1 MSELKEYIVTL
12 HRHEDLDAFYQD
24 METEGGDLYIPN
36 RAVDLVNRRPI
47 SRNTHYWLTDQEAE
61 QLKLDPRVWDVSL
74 TAKALGIVPEPTWSR
89 TANFS
94 KADGYG
100 SAFPND
106 KNWGVYRTLLGSKIA
121 GWAPTGVYPWAD
133 SPPRTQ
139 TATINYNLSGKNVD
153 IVIVDGLVKADHPE
167 FKTNPDGTGTSRV
180 NQFNWYSLNPTVR
193 GTAAGVYDYTD
204 TSGYMGHGTHVAG
217 IAGGNTH
224 SLAIDANIYSQGAFG
239 DGGAGGIGTEYFY
252 DYIRAWHNSKS
263 VNPDT
268 GVKNPTVVN
277 NSYGTSYNISVA
289 LLNAANA
296 TVTHRG
302 TVYNGPWTAT
312 GNGTKTWVELGFNYP
327 AIAIIPPYGPNDIG
341 IKVFTSIVAFQADL
355 SDAIAD
361 GIHISFAAAND
372 GRRTDVPGGPDF
384 DNKVTFAGNDFYIN
398 RSPWF
403 GPLTGNLPYIFN
415 VGNISPHREAPEQG
429 SQKGPG
435 VNIWAPGSGI
445 VSSTHRLGDVA
456 DPRGGT
462 DNTVS
467 SYSGTSMA
475 SPQVVSLVATLLE
488 LNPTITPAAMYSYV
502 RSIAKTGLI
511 DQSGAT
517 TNSYDDYGSLQGSAN
532 LSLYASNPTFNI
544 TASAASLTAGGTVT
558 YTITTT
564 NVPNGS
570 VVYLT
575 ESGTSISTDFV
586 DGVTQKVLTVTNNTA
601 TWTRTVA
608 SRAAST
614 RTSALQLRTG
624 GYNGNIQTTATT
636 VSVTINVTITP
647 MSDLTYSISSYISK
661 SPTSLDDVNSL
672 TASDLSA
679 DGLAWSGSATQ
690 VTVTDYGATGN
701 GSTNDTSAIVNAIA
715 ATPSGA
721 TLYFPQGTY
730 MVSSTITVP
739 GNIRLLGPYL
749 GRSTIKLTSG
759 FPAVDPMF
767 ASPFN
772 GVAGTYLS
780 SNIRFEN
787 LVFDGNNNSSRSDA
801 SGGYLLRLIQVNTL
815 KIIKCSFIN
824 NTFTA
829 VGLAGNS
836 GVDIWGSKFA
846 NCGIIPPTTISS
858 AALFVGG
865 SGNTAGANT
874 NVNVNKCVFRNNK
887 WSGIY
892 FFPTGGSV
900 KNSLFVNNGE
910 SSIFGNDTL
919 ANATIENNYFYGATR
934 TNISASGL
942 ELGGTNLTIRNNF
955 FRNSGSD
962 GLSLANVKT
971 ALVENN
977 TSYDNGQELSYP
989 SFANSTGFGVTA
1001 LNNDRS
1007 NNITFRYNR
1016 GYNSTGSSP
1025 QVYGLSFYKNTDP
1038 QVETSTF
1045 NNNNFYNNSTSS
1057 IGNLNNNSYNPSTVT
1072 FSGNLSNS
1080 SENYLTGASVVSVV
1094 DNFVRSLAVVTIT
1107 TTEVPYGNNFL
1118 QRVDLL
1124 VPSGVIKGVVVWIHG
1139 GAWSGGAKSATGFT
1153 SNQAAFTNNETD
1165 SPAVTIRKV
1174 AEAGYVVVN
1183 CAYRLT
1189 SPSSYG
1195 YGGDTT
1201 GGYPNAITDIETILR
1216 YCMVNGAGATVSAS
1230 WQTIFSYVANYG
1242 LLVSGSSAGG
1252 HLAVQ
1257 AVGKYGTSSGKW
1269 PTAVLNICGPMDVV
1283 YNNTDVVISPA
1294 LQTAVNIF
1302 SNPSDQTGS
1311 TKNTTNLIAASPRY
1325 QYLYNGTQ
1333 GPWYTPLNS
1342 SRCKFYFVQNT
1353 NDTLV
1358 TSAMVTPFISSL
1370 PSSRVSATTV
1380 TEGTVTPGVL
1390 DHNFTT
1396 ASSTFVINVAAAE
1409 LPAASDFSSFII
1421 SFVGVTNQPAS
1432 NYGIYEGQ
1440 YTATFTLTTTGVS
1453 DGVDIYWTTLPI
1465 LGTLTASDFT
1475 DNTLTGTARIIGNTA
1490 IITRSARADLTTE
1503 GSEFFK
1509 LEIRYPTVNDPV
1521 VTISTSSNTDG
1532 SIGIIDNSI
1541 TPVIATYISFIAVTD
1556 AAGLDW
1562 YIAEGQYTATFT
1574 LITSGIP
1581 NGTLLYWTTVAPV
1594 DYNVNASDFTDNQ
1607 IQGTVTVQNNRAVIT
1622 RSARAD
1628 LTTEGSELFQLEIRE
1643 TSYTSTPVITSTT
1656 STYGYVGIGD
1666 SSKTPTLSS
1675 DATLSSLTISNGT
1688 LTPSFGSSTITY
1700 TNLVANSV
1708 GSVTVTPTRTESNAT
1723 ITVNGIAVTSG
1734 SASNAINLNV
1744 GSNTITV
1751 IVTAQD
1757 STIKTYT
1764 ITVTRGSPTLSSDA
1778 TLSALTISN
1787 GTLTPSFISSAI
1799 TYTNLVANSVSSV
1812 TVTPTR
1818 TESNATI
1825 TVNGIAVTSGSA
1837 SNAINLNVGSNTITV
1852 IVTAQ
1857 DGTTTKTYTIAVT
1870 RASPTLS
1877 SDATLSSLTISN
1889 GTLTPSFGSS
1899 TITYT
1904 NSVVNAT
1911 SSVTVTPTRTES
1923 NATITVNGIAV
1934 TSGSA
1939 SGSISLSVGSNT
1951 ITVIVTAQDGTTTK
1965 TYTIAVTRAA
1975 SALASYVSF
1984 VGVTNSSLDWYIS
1997 ESQYTATFTLTT
2009 ANIANGTTLYW
2020 TTLGVVGTLTADDF
2034 TDNTLQ
2040 GTVTV
2045 QNNQAIITR
2054 SARADLTTEG
2064 SELFQLEI
2072 RETSYTSTPVIT
2084 STSSSGS
2091 GSIAIGDTSTTPVS
2105 ITYVSLVGVTNYS
2118 PSNTT
2123 LFEGQYTA
2131 TFTLTTTNAT
2141 DGTVVYWT
2149 TLGSVG
2155 TITADDFT
2163 DNTLQGAATITSN
2176 TATITRSAR
2185 ADLFTE
2191 GAEVFQLEIRE
2202 TSYTSVVK
2210 IMSANI
2216 GIADTSTTP
2225 IIPTYAV
2232 APPAGVSSV
2241 NEGVSLTF
2249 TVTTTNVANSTQL
2262 NWAVTN
2268 AGDFVTSTG
2277 TVIINS
2283 NTGTFS
2289 VTPTADFTTEG
2300 TETFTASI
2308 YTGTITGTP
2317 VATSSAVTINDTS
2330 LTPPGTST
2338 YAVAPPAGVTSV
2350 NEGTALTF
2358 TVTTTN
2364 VANATQLNWAL
2375 SNAGDFATPTGT
2387 VTITTTGINGTGTFS
2402 VTPTAD
2408 LTTEGAETFTASIYT
2423 GTITGTPVA
2432 TSSAVTIGDTSLTP
2446 IGSVI
2451 TYVSFSSTGDPALAW
2466 ESWSSLSPTSTFVLT
2481 TANAQ
2486 DGAVIFWTTNS
2497 YLGTGVTADDFA
2509 DFQNQG
2515 TATITGNRATI
2526 TRTVRADFT
2535 TEGFEYYKIEIRET
2549 SYTSEVKITSNYV
2562 AIVDNS
2568 TAITSVSVVPSAT
2581 SVDEGSPVWFSVTI
2595 VQVAEAYTSTPTLY
2609 WSLSR
2614 PGDFAVSNGSFAVTN
2629 NTGIFSVTPTADF
2642 TTEGAETF
2650 TVSILSS
2657 PVNGPVTPIVF
2668 VTSDPITIN
2677 DTSLTCT
2684 YSITPVGNTV
2694 NEGTAIRF
2702 NIATV
2707 NVPNGTQL
2715 FWSVSNSGDFS
2726 TSAGTVVIYS
2736 NAGNFL
2742 VTPTLD
2748 FITEGTETFTASIS
2762 LTSGGSPV
2770 ATSGAVTIND
2780 ILAQPTY
2787 ALTSATSSVNEGS
2800 SLTFNWTT
2808 TNVPVGT
2815 ELFWTVSYPVASVL
2829 TPVYILTPAAAS
2841 VNEGSPLTFTV
2852 SGSNIPSGTY
2862 YWTVT
2867 NSGDFSSSNGSFPI
2881 ASSTGSFSVTPTAD
2895 FTTEG
2900 AETFTVSVRPGSIA
2914 GTPVVTS
2921 SPAIIINDTS
2931 LTPPGSPTYV
2941 VAPPVGVSSVNEG
2954 ATLVFTVTTTLVSN
2968 GTILNWAL
2976 TNAGDFTTP
2985 TGTVT
2990 INSNTGTF
2998 SVIPT
3003 ADLTTEGA
3011 ETFTV
3016 SIYTGSIT
3024 GTPVAT
3030 SSEVT
3035 INDTSTAPL
3044 PTYAVAP
3051 PPGITSVNEGV
3062 SLTFTVTTTNVANA
3076 TQLNWAVTNAGDFAT
3091 NTGTVIINTNTG
3103 TFSVTPTAD
3112 LTTEGTETFT
3122 VSIYT
3127 GTITGTPVATSS
3139 AVTINDTSLTPPP
3152 TYAVAPPPGVT
3163 SVNEGTALIFTV
3175 TTTNLPSPTTLY
3187 WVLTNAGDFVTS
3199 TGNVIINSNTGT
3211 FSVTPTADLV
3221 TEGAETFTVGI
3232 RTSAISVSDVATSS
3246 AITIN
3251 DTSLTPLVP
3260 PTYSVAPTTAS
3271 VNEGVAL
3278 TFNVTTTNVANGTT
3292 LYWAYKDGTAVASDL
3307 TVANGS
3313 FIINSL
3319 GNGGFTVTPV
3329 ADSTTEGSETF
3340 RISILT
3346 GSVTGKEE
3354 AYSSSVTINDTS
3366 LPSATYAV
3374 AAAAASVNEGTPLIF
3389 TVTTTGLTDNT
3400 VIFWSITNAGDF
3412 GINSGYI
3419 FISNNSGSFSVTP
3432 TADLTTEGAE
3442 TFTAS
3447 ISLTSGGTAVATSG
3461 SVTINDTSLTPVN
3474 LSLLYGTKITPTS
3487 YNSARSQTVAALGTS
3502 TTGTL
3507 QAVEGYGQT
3516 PVSSPVGQYNKVTEV
3531 QLDLLRQ
3538 DITKTYTH
3546 QNGAAPTI
3554 TDVATSDKELAVLF
3568 SAYETLAAGIYTNR
3582 NTVAAN
3588 QLATVAYTPQTETYA
3603 SYTGTAGTGAGW
3615 KNYAYYES
3623 TITFTSANDAR
3634 YFFNA
3639 GSTYN
3644 FTAAHSGGTQS
3655 PDLGKS
3661 QNKSWDDLLTAV
3673 TAANPSFGR
3682 SNFYA
3687 LTDAY
3692 NTASPVYIRNS
3703 TDTTY
3708 AANYYRITAKS
3719 NVANNSQGGATSI
3732 TFKIEFVDAFNE
3744 GNLTNYDGVDGTF
3757 TSTISRKMPKGP
3769 GAGGAVYVAAPTD
3782 PVSTPSN
3789 GFTESGT
3796 PIYIT
3801 AAYAIAVRAP
3811 STITEQSVTA
3821 YFDFTAT
3828 NYYTGNT
3835 ITWTITATT
3844 TTGLNDF
3851 VETGWTAGLTVGGY
3865 KTLTRTSVNSGSY
3878 ANSTSSISIV
3888 TNPDRATEGTETF
3901 TISAVG
3907 SPDGSGG
3914 GNKVT
3919 APTPLTVTDSS
3930 KTDTPGITVTNTA
3943 GTVVGPSTELTC
3955 VAGNGNG
3962 SEGTWRVTSAALT
3975 GGVDLII
3982 YGFYIDTSASD
3993 QSFDTWTILPPTGFP
4008 NPIITQASGNYTLP
4022 TPRTV
4027 TNGTNFDLK
4036 ISVGSSNGQYPR
4048 SSTVVLK
4055 VVSNAGTIDGS
4066 GAATGPTY
4074 RITSTTIT
4082 VQIQTPTVVL
4092 TFTAS
4097 PPSVSFSFVGNS
4109 GVQGSGS
4116 TTLTLTNTGN
4126 SPATLSGFFVG
4137 YAGSIQSSAGSMTGT
4152 ISAGGVGIGYTKTAS
4167 ASYSYYGT
4175 DTASGTSA
4183 ISIIGT
4189 HPKIGTVNSSSFGL
4203 AVTATKAVPNLI
4215 AILSQSSTSTEV
4227 GKASSD
4233 ITITFYNYGNAP
4245 LTISS
4250 VTGNGGVFITAI
4262 TRTGPS
4268 ITSVAA
4274 NSSASTTYTFTRS
4287 NIGTSLTTISIA
4299 SNDPAGVKT
4308 ALISVT
4314 GVPRVPTFRLLN
4326 NGVVTTTG
4334 TGWTDGSDAFSI
4346 FLSSKGTLKKN
4357 SRVRTEIS
4365 NIEPNAV
4372 GGFWLFQTED
4382 QDTVGNGGK
4391 GIWAETALYLPR
4403 KTDPKLCPV
4412 SSFTSDATGFAAPWA
4427 GTDPTYGSYETKYW
4441 RAGRSRFYGQIP
4453 VGKYDGGLQAW
4464 YTNSTSGTTAGGSG
4478 RWASCT
4484 APESACGSNQ
4494 IWIGFTVVPDITAT
4508 WSDLAP
4514 VQGSTITVTISGGP
4528 SIMQTSTYFTN
4539 VTNDTGTYSWSV
4551 AGFQPYSSIPP
4562 QTYISNGQG
4571 ELTCTVLANGPV
4583 GTYNSLAIIFPSAGD
4598 GYLIGVYSNFVTF
4611 DVLSPAFYIVDG
4623 VAAPEWG
4630 VGSVACNATN
4640 VAAAP
4645 VGTFIYHRR
4654 VIAINGT
4661 YNNINV
4667 YASCDDTLTV
4677 YCQGLQVGVG
4687 AFYAQ
4692 GPNLNKTIVV
4702 SDGYTHWRFDY
4713 TNGGGPGWFGVG
4725 VYVGTD
4731 LYFALSSIP
4740 AAPGM
4745 PLRNASKW

>member
-12 HRHEDLDAFYQD
+12 HRHEDLDVFYQD

-36 RAVDLVNRRPI
+36 RVVDVVNRRPI
-47 SRNTHYWLTDQEAE
+47 SRNTHYLLTDQEAA
-61 QLKLDPRVWDVSL
+61 QIRLDPRVWDVSL
-74 TAKALGIVPEPTWSR
+74 TAKELGIVPVPTWSR

-100 SAFPND
+100 SAFATD

-121 GWAPTGVYPWAD
+121 GWVPSGTYPYTD
-133 SPPRTQ
+133 SAARKQ

-153 IVIVDGLVKADHPE
+153 IVIVDGIVKADHPE

-180 NQFNWYSLNPTVR
+180 NQYNWYSLDPTVR
-193 GTAAGVYDYTD
+193 GTAAGVYNYTD
-204 TSGYMGHGTHVAG
+204 TSGEGKHGTHVAG

-224 SLAIDANIYSQGAFG
+224 SLAIDANIYSLGAFG
-239 DGGAGGIGTEYFY
+239 DGGNGGVGTEYFY

-263 VNPDT
+263 VNPNT

-277 NSYGTSYNISVA
+277 NSYGSSYVISVA
-289 LLNAANA
+289 DFNTGNG

-302 TVYNGPWTAT
+302 TVYTGPWTAT

-327 AIAIIPPYGPNDIG
+327 AMSIIPPYGPNDIG
-341 IKVFTSIVAFQADL
+341 IKVFTSYAPFQADL

-372 GRRTDVPGGPDF
+372 GRRTDVPGGLDF
-384 DNKVTFAGNDFYIN
+384 NNKVTHAGSDYYIN
-398 RSPWF
+398 RSVWF

-415 VGNISPHREAPEQG
+415 VGNISQQGNEPPDQG

-445 VSSTHRLGDVA
+445 VSSTNNFGDVA

-467 SYSGTSMA
+467 AYVGTSMA
-475 SPQVVSLVATLLE
+475 SPQIVSVVATLLE
-488 LNPTITPAAMYSYV
+488 LNPTMTPAAMYSYV
-502 RSIAKTGLI
+502 KSIAKTGLI
-511 DQSGAT
+511 DESTAT
-517 TNSYDDYGSLQGSAN
+517 TNSYDDFRSLQGSAN
-532 LSLYASNPTFNI
+532 LSLYAPNPTFNI
-544 TASAASLTAGGTVT
+544 SASSASLNSSGTVT

-575 ESGTSISTDFV
+575 ESGTSVSADFV
-586 DGVTQKVLTVTNNTA
+586 DSVTQKVLTVNNNTA
-601 TWTRTVA
+601 TWTRTVGHGTA
-608 SRAAST
+608 GTRAST
-614 RTSALQLRTG
+614 LQLRTG
-624 GYNGNIQTTATT
+624 GYNGNIQTTSST
-636 VSVTINVTITP
+636 VSITISP
-647 MSDLTYSISSYISK
+647 
-661 SPTSLDDVNSL
+661 SPTS
-672 TASDLSA
+672 
-679 DGLAWSGSATQ
+679 
-690 VTVTDYGATGN
+690 
-701 GSTNDTSAIVNAIA
+701 
-715 ATPSGA
+715 
-721 TLYFPQGTY
+721 
-730 MVSSTITVP
+730 
-739 GNIRLLGPYL
+739 
-749 GRSTIKLTSG
+749 
-759 FPAVDPMF
+759 
-767 ASPFN
+767 
-772 GVAGTYLS
+772 
-780 SNIRFEN
+780 
-787 LVFDGNNNSSRSDA
+787 
-801 SGGYLLRLIQVNTL
+801 
-815 KIIKCSFIN
+815 
-824 NTFTA
+824 
-829 VGLAGNS
+829 
-836 GVDIWGSKFA
+836 
-846 NCGIIPPTTISS
+846 
-858 AALFVGG
+858 
-865 SGNTAGANT
+865 
-874 NVNVNKCVFRNNK
+874 
-887 WSGIY
+887 
-892 FFPTGGSV
+892 
-900 KNSLFVNNGE
+900 
-910 SSIFGNDTL
+910 
-919 ANATIENNYFYGATR
+919 
-934 TNISASGL
+934 
-942 ELGGTNLTIRNNF
+942 
-955 FRNSGSD
+955 
-962 GLSLANVKT
+962 
-971 ALVENN
+971 
-977 TSYDNGQELSYP
+977 
-989 SFANSTGFGVTA
+989 
-1001 LNNDRS
+1001 
-1007 NNITFRYNR
+1007 
-1016 GYNSTGSSP
+1016 
-1025 QVYGLSFYKNTDP
+1025 
-1038 QVETSTF
+1038 
-1045 NNNNFYNNSTSS
+1045 
-1057 IGNLNNNSYNPSTVT
+1057 
-1072 FSGNLSNS
+1072 
-1080 SENYLTGASVVSVV
+1080 
-1094 DNFVRSLAVVTIT
+1094 VTIT

-1139 GAWSGGAKSATGFT
+1139 GGWSGGAKSATGFT
-1153 SNQAAFTNNETD
+1153 SNQAAFTNNDTD
-1165 SPAVTIRKV
+1165 SPAASIRKI

-1189 SPSSYG
+1189 LPSSYG
-1195 YGGDTT
+1195 YGGDGT

-1242 LLVSGSSAGG
+1242 LIVAGASAGG

-1269 PTAVLNICGPMDVV
+1269 PKAVLNMCGPMDLV
-1283 YNNTDVVISPA
+1283 YNNTDLVIPSA
-1294 LQTAVNIF
+1294 LQTAVNLF
-1302 SNPSDQTGS
+1302 SDPSDQTGS

-1333 GPWYTPLNS
+1333 GPWYTSLNS
-1342 SRCKFYFVQNT
+1342 SSCKFYFVQNT

-1358 TSAMVTPFISSL
+1358 TSNMVTPFINSL
-1370 PSSRVSATTV
+1370 PPSRVSSTTV

-1396 ASSTFVINVAAAE
+1396 AASTFAINVAAAE
-1409 LPAASDFSSFII
+1409 LPAASDFSSYII

-1475 DNTLTGTARIIGNTA
+1475 DNTLTGTARITGNTA
-1490 IITRSARADLTTE
+1490 IITRTASADLTTE
-1503 GSEFFK
+1503 GSELFK
-1509 LEIRYPTVNDPV
+1509 LQIRYPTVNDPV
-1521 VTISTSSNTDG
+1521 IAISTSSSADG

-1541 TPVIATYISFIAVTD
+1541 TPVIATYVSFIAVTD
-1556 AAGLDW
+1556 APGLDW

-1574 LITSGIP
+1574 LITIGIP
-1581 NGTLLYWTTVAPV
+1581 NGTTLYWTTVAPV
-1594 DYNVNASDFTDNQ
+1594 DYNVNASDFTDGL

-1688 LTPSFGSSTITY
+1688 LTPSFSSSTITY

-1708 GSVTVTPTRTESNAT
+1708 SSVTVTPTRTESNAT

-1734 SASNAINLNV
+1734 SASSAINLNV

-1778 TLSALTISN
+1778 TLSSLTISN
-1787 GTLTPSFISSAI
+1787 GTLTPSFSSSTI
-1799 TYTNLVANSVSSV
+1799 TYINSVANSVGSITVTPTRTESNATITVNGIAVTSGSASGAINLNVGSNTITVIVTAQDSTTKTYTITVTRASPTLSSDATLSSLTISNGTLTPSFSSSTITYTDSVVNAISSV

-1837 SNAINLNVGSNTITV
+1837 SSAIT
-1852 IVTAQ
+1852 
-1857 DGTTTKTYTIAVT
+1857 
-1870 RASPTLS
+1870 
-1877 SDATLSSLTISN
+1877 
-1889 GTLTPSFGSS
+1889 
-1899 TITYT
+1899 
-1904 NSVVNAT
+1904 
-1911 SSVTVTPTRTES
+1911 
-1923 NATITVNGIAV
+1923 
-1934 TSGSA
+1934 
-1939 SGSISLSVGSNT
+1939 LSVGSNT

-1965 TYTIAVTRAA
+1965 TYTITVTRAA

-1984 VGVTNSSLDWYIS
+1984 VGVTNSSLDYYIN
-1997 ESQYTATFTLTT
+1997 EGQYTATFTLTT
-2009 ANIANGTTLYW
+2009 ANIANGTILYW
-2020 TTLGVVGTLTADDF
+2020 TTLGQPGYGTITADDF
-2034 TDNTLQ
+2034 TDGLIQ

-2045 QNNQAIITR
+2045 QNNQAVITR
-2054 SARADLTTEG
+2054 SARADLTTEGIELFRLEIRETSYTSSVMITSTSSSTFIAIGDTSTTPVPITYVSLVGVTDYGPANTVLFEGQYTATFTLTTTDAIDGTVVYWTTLGVSGTLTANDFTDNTLQGAATIRGGTATITRSARADLFTEG

-2072 RETSYTSTPVIT
+2072 RETSYTS
-2084 STSSSGS
+2084 
-2091 GSIAIGDTSTTPVS
+2091 A
-2105 ITYVSLVGVTNYS
+2105 
-2118 PSNTT
+2118 
-2123 LFEGQYTA
+2123 
-2131 TFTLTTTNAT
+2131 
-2141 DGTVVYWT
+2141 
-2149 TLGSVG
+2149 
-2155 TITADDFT
+2155 
-2163 DNTLQGAATITSN
+2163 
-2176 TATITRSAR
+2176 
-2185 ADLFTE
+2185 
-2191 GAEVFQLEIRE
+2191 
-2202 TSYTSVVK
+2202 VK
-2210 IMSANI
+2210 IVSGNI

-2225 IIPTYAV
+2225 IIPTYV
-2232 APPAGVSSV
+2232 VSPGSVTV
-2241 NEGVSLTF
+2241 NEGGAVTVS
-2249 TVTTTNVANSTQL
+2249 VTTTNVSDGTPMYWQMAAPTSGQTP
-2262 NWAVTN
+2262 V
-2268 AGDFVTSTG
+2268 AGSMDYSPYSGQFV
-2277 TVIINS
+2277 INS
-2283 NTGTFS
+2283 GAGSFGVS
-2289 VTPTADFTTEG
+2289 IGVDALTEG
-2300 TETFTASI
+2300 TE
-2308 YTGTITGTP
+2308 YTSVRVYTDSGLSNQVGY
-2317 VATSSAVTINDTS
+2317 VAVTINDTS
-2330 LTPPGTST
+2330 LTPPGSPT
-2338 YAVAPPAGVTSV
+2338 YAVAPLGGATSV

-2364 VANATQLNWAL
+2364 VANGTQLNWAL
-2375 SNAGDFATPTGT
+2375 SNAGDFVTSTST
-2387 VTITTTGINGTGTFS
+2387 VTITTTGINGSGTFS

-2408 LTTEGAETFTASIYT
+2408 LKTEGAETFTASIYT
-2423 GTITGTPVA
+2423 GSIAGTPVA
-2432 TSSAVTIGDTSLTP
+2432 TSSAVTINDTSLTP
-2446 IGSVI
+2446 IGSLI
-2451 TYVSFSSTGDPALAW
+2451 TYVSFSSTGDPAITSGLTY
-2466 ESWSSLSPTSTFVLT
+2466 ESSNYSSPTSTFVLT
-2481 TANAQ
+2481 TTNAP
-2486 DGAVIFWTTNS
+2486 DGTVVYWTTNS
-2497 YLGTGVTADDFA
+2497 YLGTGVTADDFT
-2509 DFQNQG
+2509 DLQNQG

-2535 TEGFEYYKIEIRET
+2535 TESFEFYKIEIRET
-2549 SYTSEVKITSNYV
+2549 SYTSEVKIISNYV
-2562 AIVDNS
+2562 AIIDNS
-2568 TAITSVSVVPSAT
+2568 TAITSVSVVPSAM
-2581 SVDEGSPVWFSVTI
+2581 SVDEGATVWFSVTI
-2595 VQVAEAYTSTPTLY
+2595 VQVAEAYTNTPILY

-2614 PGDFAVSNGSFAVTN
+2614 PGDFAVSNGSFTVTD
-2629 NTGIFSVTPTADF
+2629 NTGVFSVTPTADLV
-2642 TTEGAETF
+2642 TEGAETF

-2657 PVNGPVTPIVF
+2657 PVNGPVTPTVF

-2677 DTSLTCT
+2677 DTSLPRT

-2762 LTSGGSPV
+2762 LTSGGTPV

-2829 TPVYILTPAAAS
+2829 TPIYILTPAAAS
-2841 VNEGSPLTFTV
+2841 VNEGSSLTFTV
-2852 SGSNIPSGTY
+2852 SGSNIPPGTY

-2867 NSGDFSSSNGSFPI
+2867 NSGDFGSSNGSFPI
-2881 ASSTGSFSVTPTAD
+2881 TNSAGSFFVTPTAD

-2900 AETFTVSVRPGSIA
+2900 AETFTVSVRPGSII

-2921 SPAIIINDTS
+2921 SPATIINDTS
-2931 LTPPGSPTYV
+2931 LTPPGSPTYT
-2941 VAPPVGVSSVNEG
+2941 VAPPAGITSVNEG
-2954 ATLVFTVTTTLVSN
+2954 ASLVFTVTTTLVTN

-2976 TNAGDFTTP
+2976 TNSGDFTTS

-2990 INSNTGTF
+2990 INSGSGIF

-3003 ADLTTEGA
+3003 ADLVTEGA
-3011 ETFTV
+3011 ETFIV

-3024 GTPVAT
+3024 GTPVAN
-3030 SSEVT
+3030 SSTIT
-3035 INDTSTAPL
+3035 INDTSMAPS
-3044 PTYAVAP
+3044 PTYAIAP
-3051 PPGITSVNEGV
+3051 PAGVTSVNEGV
-3062 SLTFTVTTTNVANA
+3062 SLVFTVTTTNVANA
-3076 TQLNWAVTNAGDFAT
+3076 TQLNWAVTNTGDFAT
-3091 NTGTVIINTNTG
+3091 STGIVIINSNTG

-3112 LTTEGTETFT
+3112 IVTEGAETFT
-3122 VSIYT
+3122 ASIYT
-3127 GTITGTPVATSS
+3127 GTITGIPVATSS
-3139 AVTINDTSLTPPP
+3139 LVTINDTSLTPPP
-3152 TYAVAPPPGVT
+3152 TYAVAPPAGVT
-3163 SVNEGTALIFTV
+3163 SVNEGTALTFTV

-3187 WVLTNAGDFVTS
+3187 WVLTNSGDFVNS
-3199 TGNVIINSNTGT
+3199 TGTVIINSNTGT
-3211 FSVTPTADLV
+3211 FSVTPTADFT

-3232 RTSAISVSDVATSS
+3232 RTSAISVSDVATSNPV
-3246 AITIN
+3246 TIN
-3251 DTSLTPLVP
+3251 DTSLTPIVP
-3260 PTYSVAPTTAS
+3260 PTYSVAPTTTS

-3292 LYWAYKDGTAVASDL
+3292 LYWAYKDGTATALDL
-3307 TVANGS
+3307 TAANG
-3313 FIINSL
+3313 FFTINSL
-3319 GNGGFTVTPV
+3319 GNGSFFVTPV
-3329 ADSTTEGSETF
+3329 ADATTEGSETF

-3400 VIFWSITNAGDF
+3400 IIFWSITNAGDF

-3419 FISNNSGSFSVTP
+3419 FISGNSGSFSVTP

-3447 ISLTSGGTAVATSG
+3447 ISLTSGGTPVATSG

-3474 LSLLYGTKITPTS
+3474 LSPLYGTKITPTS

-3502 TTGTL
+3502 TTGTA
-3507 QAVEGYGQT
+3507 QAVNGYGQT
-3516 PVSSPVGQYNKVTEV
+3516 PVSSPVSQYNKVTEV

-3538 DITKTYTH
+3538 DITKAYTH

-3568 SAYETLAAGIYTNR
+3568 SAYETLATGIYTNR

-3644 FTAAHSGGTQS
+3644 FTAAHSGGTQN
-3655 PDLGKS
+3655 PDLGKN
-3661 QNKSWDDLLTAV
+3661 QNQSWNDLLTAV
-3673 TAANPSFGR
+3673 TAANPSFGK

-3687 LTDAY
+3687 LTNAY
-3692 NTASPVYIRNS
+3692 NTTSPVYIRNS
-3703 TDTTY
+3703 TDPIY
-3708 AANYYRITAKS
+3708 SANYYRITAKS
-3719 NVANNSQGGATSI
+3719 DVADNSQGGATSI
-3732 TFKIEFVDAFNE
+3732 TFKIEFVDAFND
-3744 GNLTNYDGVDGTF
+3744 GNSTNYDGVDGTF

-3801 AAYAIAVRAP
+3801 AAYSIAVRAP

-3851 VETGWTAGLTVGGY
+3851 VETGWTAGTNVQGY
-3865 KTLTRTSVNSGSY
+3865 KTLTRTSNNSGSY

-4097 PPSVSFSFVGNS
+4097 PPSVSFSFIGGS
-4109 GVQGSGS
+4109 GVSGSGS

-4137 YAGSIQSSAGSMTGT
+4137 YAGSIQSSAGSITGT
-4152 ISAGGVGIGYTKTAS
+4152 ISANGVGIGYTKTAS
-4167 ASYSYYGT
+4167 ATYSYYGT

-4215 AILSQSSTSTEV
+4215 ATPSQSSISAEV
-4227 GKASSD
+4227 GKASSEV
-4233 ITITFYNYGNAP
+4233 TITFYNYGNAP

-4250 VTGNGGVFITAI
+4250 VTGNGGVFITNIA
-4262 TRTGPS
+4262 RTGPS

-4287 NIGTSLTTISIA
+4287 NIGTSLTTLSIA

-4326 NGVVTTTG
+4326 NGVVTSTG
-4334 TGWTDGSDAFSI
+4334 TGWTDGSDPFSI
-4346 FLSSKGTLKKN
+4346 VNTSRGTLKKN
-4357 SRVRTEIS
+4357 SRVRTEIY
-4365 NIEPNAV
+4365 NMEPNTV

-4382 QDTVGNGGK
+4382 QDIYGLGGR
-4391 GIWAETALYLPR
+4391 GIWAETRAEYNPR

-4441 RAGRSRFYGQIP
+4441 RAGRNRFYGQLP

-4464 YTNSTSGTTAGGSG
+4464 YTNTTSGTTAGGSG
-4478 RWASCT
+4478 RWASGTT

-4514 VQGSTITVTISGGP
+4514 IQGATITITITGAP
-4528 SIMQTSTYFTN
+4528 SSMQLSTYFIS
-4539 VTNDTGTYSWSV
+4539 VTNDTGTYSSSTP
-4551 AGFQPYSSIPP
+4551 GIGQPYAGIAP
-4562 QTYISNGQG
+4562 QTYISDGQG

-4583 GTYNSLAIIFPSAGD
+4583 GTYNSLAILSPSAGD
-4598 GYLIGVYSNFVTF
+4598 GYLYGVLGNFVTF
-4611 DVLSPAFYIVDG
+4611 DVQSPALVVCPDASFPPEFAIGSPVTL
-4623 VAAPEWG
+4623 AAY
-4630 VGSVACNATN
+4630 GS
-4640 VAAAP
+4640 AAATP
-4645 VGTFIYHRR
+4645 AGTFMIYRR
-4654 VIAINGT
+4654 YPYTNGGP
-4661 YNNINV
+4661 YYFKVFCSADNSV
-4667 YASCDDTLTV
+4667 SV
-4677 YCQGLQVGVG
+4677 YCQGN
-4687 AFYAQ
+4687 F
-4692 GPNLNKTIVV
+4692 IVSAPDWFNSYSADALITV
-4702 SDGYTHWRFDY
+4702 SNGYTHWRFEF
-4713 TNGGGPGWFGVG
+4713 TNAGSTGPGNPGYFGAAAYQG
-4725 VYVGTD
+4725 GTN
-4731 LYFALSSIP
+4731 LYFATSNNGL
-4740 AAPGM
+4740 A
-4745 PLRNASKW
+4745 ASKW